1 MLGIAKAETQ
11 VGLSASTCRVYRLL
25 FMYIVSS
32 SLKYS
37 ESIKGLFTYFIRVRL
52 FFRLV
57 CQSWFRIHED
67 WNLVYEAVGRP
78 LILEMKLV
86 VARSL
91 YSGVKLARVANC

>member
-37 ESIKGLFTYFIRVRL
+37 ESKGLFTYFIRVRL

-67 WNLVYEAVGRP
+67 WNLVYEAVGRL
-78 LILEMKLV
+78 LIVEMKFV

-91 YSGVKLARVANC
+91 YNGVKLARVANC